1 MFWFSVEILKHE
13 FPKIPVH
20 YIDRVQAE
28 KTHLYASYMTLVQTQ
43 YAPKLPYTP
52 ATWRS
57 VREIDFSL
65 ITQKYGPTAASL
77 ETELA
82 AAGRARTKIEAEHRK
97 KAARTREEEANIERS
112 KATGATSEWYD
123 QYI

>member
-1 MFWFSVEILKHE
+1 MFWLSVEILKHE

-28 KTHLYASYMTLVQTQ
+28 KTHLYPSYMTLVESQ

-52 ATWRS
+52 TGWRN
-57 VREIDFSL
+57 VLEIDFSV
-65 ITQKYGPTAASL
+65 IVRKYGPTSASL
-77 ETELA
+77 EAELA
-82 AAGRARTKIEAEHRK
+82 AAKRARVKIEAEHRK

-112 KATGATSEWYD
+112 KAEGATSEWYD
-123 QYI
+123 QYV